1 MFFDEIRTLR
11 TINNAPND
19 FTIKIFLYLAINQPN
34 DGISGYKIEKSQ
46 LQFDLK
52 LGKSTFFNSLH
63 WLREN
68 LVVNELKLISESD
81 FMVNPY
87 IVMNNGDRDPELR
100 NGLAALGSMTPK
112 SRKIANANAVNSLNS
127 KINKKKSPRLVVR
140 AFLLFFY
147 QSYFISF
154 PNFSSEPR
162 WLHSR

>member
-87 IVMNNGDRDPELR
+87 IVMNNGDRDARIAEWVRRVRLDDAKIKKNRERRRREQLR
-100 NGLAALGSMTPK
+100 K
-112 SRKIANANAVNSLNS
+112 Q
-127 KINKKKSPRLVVR
+127 NK
-140 AFLLFFY
+140 
-147 QSYFISF
+147 
-154 PNFSSEPR
+154 
-162 WLHSR
+162 